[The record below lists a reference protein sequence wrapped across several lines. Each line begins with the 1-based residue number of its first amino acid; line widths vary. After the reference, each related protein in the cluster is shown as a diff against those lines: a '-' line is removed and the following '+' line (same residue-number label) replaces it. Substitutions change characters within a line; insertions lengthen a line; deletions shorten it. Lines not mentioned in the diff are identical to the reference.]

1 MVGRRSS
8 RAEDRPRDPAR
19 CDELNRVAGKAL
31 LQDDVHEDERR
42 NQEDG
47 AARNGTG
54 APQGNGHREQAEERT
69 HQEQNDHRDR
79 GRDRDVVDRIR
90 KGLQIEAAVLG
101 EAELERLEALDDR
114 QADQAEAER
123 VPAAYAR
130 RGERSLES
138 ST

>member
-1 MVGRRSS
+1 
-8 RAEDRPRDPAR
+8 
-19 CDELNRVAGKAL
+19 VAGKAL

-90 KGLQIEAAVLG
+90 KARKIEAAVLG

-114 QADQAEAER
+114 QADQAEAEEGAGR
-123 VPAAYAR
+123 VREAR
-130 RGERSLES
+130 
-138 ST
+138 